1 MQGKA
6 PKIYDSRTPETPAD
20 SLHTD
25 KQRGMR
31 AVLPQIPIPGYA
43 SLLCQDQNQRQLSQA
58 NSFSALLYTNSA
70 IRVTPT

>member
-1 MQGKA
+1 M
-6 PKIYDSRTPETPAD
+6 YDSRTPETPAD

-31 AVLPQIPIPGYA
+31 AVLPQIPTM
-43 SLLCQDQNQRQLSQA
+43 LCQDQNQRQLSQA